1 MLKDLAMPGETI
13 QILVKMQHNTVSGRN
28 NSYSGNR
35 NFFFIEHEFVVI
47 TKKPS
52 GYEIAYVL
60 PKKYK
65 KDIRDSRSA
74 TWKDVVYT
82 VLRELDH
89 SASLEE
95 IYDSIEGHEK
105 CNSNIHWKAK
115 VRQVL
120 QSLAKTG
127 KTFNV
132 SRGVWACA

>member
-60 PKKYK
+60 IIGSPPMINT
-65 KDIRDSRSA
+65 KD
-74 TWKDVVYT
+74 KN
-82 VLRELDH
+82 
-89 SASLEE
+89 
-95 IYDSIEGHEK
+95 IYLS
-105 CNSNIHWKAK
+105 SP
-115 VRQVL
+115 L
-120 QSLAKTG
+120 
-127 KTFNV
+127 
-132 SRGVWACA
+132 

>member
-1 MLKDLAMPGETI
+1 M
-13 QILVKMQHNTVSGRN
+13 
-28 NSYSGNR
+28 
-35 NFFFIEHEFVVI
+35 I

-65 KDIRDSRSA
+65 MDIRDSRSA

-95 IYDSIEGHEK
+95 IYDSIEGHEN